1 MKTTT
6 IRELKHDTTAVL
18 LRVAGGESVQVCR
31 RGKPVAVLSPVKR
44 KTKVKLPDFAARL
57 KAIYGDEVLATP
69 ASEIV
74 SYSRGES

>member
-1 MKTTT
+1 MNSTT

-44 KTKVKLPDFAARL
+44 KAKIKWPDFAARL
-57 KAIYGDEVLATP
+57 KATYGDELLATP
-69 ASEIV
+69 GSEIV
-74 SYSRGES
+74 ADSRGDS

>member
-1 MKTTT
+1 MNSTT

-18 LRVAGGESVQVCR
+18 LRVAEGESVQVCR

-44 KTKVKLPDFAARL
+44 RTKVKWPDFAARL
-57 KAIYGDEVLATP
+57 KAIYGDKILATP

-74 SYSRGES
+74 ADSRGDS

>member
-1 MKTTT
+1 MNSTT

-44 KTKVKLPDFAARL
+44 KTKVKWPDFAARL
-57 KAIYGDEVLATP
+57 KATYGDQVLSTP

-74 SYSRGES
+74 ADSRGDS